1 VRQLLIECCRNNEE
15 RTVVLSRGTFAG
27 TDEDLDV
34 HLKRAWV
41 ESDSR
46 SRSNL
51 LVLVNIYLHFV
62 ARAMLID
69 WTIQI
74 YPIKRTI

>member
-1 VRQLLIECCRNNEE
+1 MRQLLIESCRNNEK
-15 RTVVLSRGTFAG
+15 RTVVFSRGTFAG

-34 HLKRAWV
+34 DLKRAWV

-51 LVLVNIYLHFV
+51 FVLVNIYLHFV
-62 ARAMLID
+62 ARITLID

-74 YPIKRTI
+74 